1 MEEKNTTTEE
11 VEEIVTMYYNTS
23 TLVITAVL
31 SGAGMYL
38 VGHSDGVKKG
48 FIRGL
53 EDGKIR
59 GYVQAI
65 SDVATMF
72 RIAER
77 K

>member
-1 MEEKNTTTEE
+1 MEEPNTKTEE

-38 VGHSDGVKKG
+38 VGHSDGIKKG
-48 FIRGL
+48 FIKGI
-53 EDGKIR
+53 EEGQVR
-59 GYVQAI
+59 GYVQAF
-65 SDVATMF
+65 SDIATMF
-72 RIAER
+72 RLGER